1 MVIST
6 DAISSGDDEDDTER
20 SEDVGADGE
29 QISEYGHCIVGTV
42 WASEA
47 MNIVFCSGGLWA
59 ICELSKKLCFFGC
72 FYPPCYMI
80 TLLWN

>member
-29 QISEYGHCIVGTV
+29 QISEYGHSIVGTV
-42 WASEA
+42 WAADA
-47 MNIVFCSGGLWA
+47 MTIVFCSGGLWA
-59 ICELSKKLCFFGC
+59 ICELSKKVVVFLVVF
-72 FYPPCYMI
+72 
-80 TLLWN
+80 TLIVR